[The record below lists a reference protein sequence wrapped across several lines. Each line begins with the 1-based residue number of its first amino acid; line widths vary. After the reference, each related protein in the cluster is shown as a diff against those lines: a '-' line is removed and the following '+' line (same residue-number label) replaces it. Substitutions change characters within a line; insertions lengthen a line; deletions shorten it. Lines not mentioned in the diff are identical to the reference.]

1 MNGWNN
7 VVNLE
12 LDFSRLKSS
21 SWFLWFLNGSLVTFD
36 NQEKSGLYTDVMVFT
51 PPQKKKTCC
60 QKCREILAEC
70 QLKCGQKAEVSP
82 VVVMSRALGKVPS
95 AHGKLSGLID
105 IFKSSFIYIIISI
118 CIYLVGIFNINIYY
132 IILPSALRPSWWKLP
147 FFFRPW
153 PWIFFASSL
162 ERYPKP
168 FPEISWAELR
178 QHGRNRASAN

>member
-1 MNGWNN
+1 
-7 VVNLE
+7 
-12 LDFSRLKSS
+12 
-21 SWFLWFLNGSLVTFD
+21 
-36 NQEKSGLYTDVMVFT
+36 MVFT
-51 PPQKKKTCC
+51 PPQKKKKTCC

-147 FFFRPW
+147 FFFVPGHGFFSLRPW
-153 PWIFFASSL
+153 NATLNPSQRSL
-162 ERYPKP
+162 EL
-168 FPEISWAELR
+168 SCASTAETAPQPTNHPRL
-178 QHGRNRASAN
+178 GLGGGSEMI